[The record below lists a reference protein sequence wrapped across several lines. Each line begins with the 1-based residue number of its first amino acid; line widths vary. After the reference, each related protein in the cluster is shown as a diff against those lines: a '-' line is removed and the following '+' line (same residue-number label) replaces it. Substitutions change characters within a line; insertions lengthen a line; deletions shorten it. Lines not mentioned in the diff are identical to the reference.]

1 MFPLPEVSQTVLN
14 SKIIFNCDQLTIL
27 NGQHGDT
34 VVSNTVLSLDLFVGV
49 SSHSPQ
55 TSV

>member
-14 SKIIFNCDQLTIL
+14 SKIIFNCDQLTIP
-27 NGQHGDT
+27 NGQHDDT

-49 SSHSPQ
+49 SSHSPH